1 MSRLRRSVSLR
12 RRLLRLPRPA
22 DAAET
27 CLVVTSHAG
36 GERWLRTFD
45 DRRFDT
51 RQYLA
56 GGPVAGGPVAGGPGA
71 GECELAERIGLLELR
86 FRLEASEGSLVFRQ
100 VGAALLLGSL
110 RLRLPAA
117 SAPRVEARED
127 PAGARQIR
135 VHVRVALPAVGP
147 LLTYEGTMNIEDTGA

>member
-1 MSRLRRSVSLR
+1 MPAESGGFGPSPIGDSTRGNIG
-12 RRLLRLPRPA
+12 PA
-22 DAAET
+22 DRGPA
-27 CLVVTSHAG
+27 
-36 GERWLRTFD
+36 
-45 DRRFDT
+45 DRE
-51 RQYLA
+51 A
-56 GGPVAGGPVAGGPGA
+56 GGPEAGGPGA
-71 GECELAERIGLLELR
+71 GEGELAERIGLLELR
-86 FRLEASEGSLVFRQ
+86 FRLEASDGSLVFRQ

-117 SAPRVEARED
+117 SAPRVDARED